1 MPNKVTVGR
10 PDFPND
16 PLRADIREVKNGFLI
31 TGRFG
36 EGEWIATT
44 KTEALKI
51 AKELL
56 NQ

>member
-1 MPNKVTVGR
+1 MSHKVTIGR
-10 PDFPND
+10 SDSPEEQI
-16 PLRADIREVKNGFLI
+16 RANIREVRNGFI
-31 TGRFG
+31 VSGRFD
-36 EGEWIATT
+36 EGEWIAKN

>member
-1 MPNKVTVGR
+1 MSHKVTIGR
-10 PDFPND
+10 TDSPEDQI
-16 PLRADIREVKNGFLI
+16 RANIREVRNGFVI
-31 TGRFG
+31 SGRFL

-51 AKELL
+51 AKEFL

>member
-1 MPNKVTVGR
+1 MPLEVVPGR

-16 PLRADIREVKNGFLI
+16 PLRADIKEVKNGFI
-31 TGRFG
+31 ISGRFG
-36 EGEWIATT
+36 EGEWIASN